1 MGRRYWAATFAALG
15 LLGSGNTIAKAQTGD
30 GAPPIVL
37 PPPTPAALPEPG
49 SVVAPPPE
57 PTTPAP
63 RFPVYAPPAA
73 FQQPAALTDLTGG
86 WVAQGARTASAQTPA
101 DTPKKT
107 TTPSPG
113 APASP
118 PTTLPSPT
126 EAGKTSPQPATSG
139 SGGVDPSAP
148 PAAKP
153 LDPNSPI
160 LTALWNNG
168 LNFTTPNKDWVIH
181 IGGRLQ
187 FETVLWGQPERLKTS
202 PPGNGGI
209 PAATPTSGT
218 GVGSLDDGMFFRRVR
233 LSGDGT
239 AYGVV
244 EFRIEVDF
252 EQLNFITYDH
262 MWAGFKDV
270 PYLGT
275 VRVGQ
280 QKVPQGLD
288 QMSSDYHLTF
298 LERSVLSEGIYQS
311 LFAPGILI
319 ANDYEKM
326 VTWQTMFHR
335 VQSVVQFFNEDFGDG
350 DYAWTS
356 RATVCPIY
364 ENEGEQV
371 LHLGAS
377 FQWRRADLGRSI
389 QPGGT
394 GNAYADTQGVARFRA
409 RPEIRDAVGIGST
422 EILGGDTGRFVDTGF
437 ILASDVCTYGSEF
450 LWIDGPFSLQGEA
463 GCAQVQDARS
473 IYPASQ
479 FNRFRGDPVF
489 WGASAQVSYFL
500 TGEHRGYDRR
510 FGTFD
515 RPKVANN
522 FNPKNCA
529 DGGDECGEVANP
541 GWGAWELAYR
551 YSYLDLNDNGI
562 NGGLLSQ
569 HTFGVNWYFN
579 DNFKVQ
585 FNYLNVHRSVVP
597 PARSGTVHGFGTLVQ
612 FYF

>member
-1 MGRRYWAATFAALG
+1 MGRWYWAATLAALG
-15 LLGSGNTIAKAQTGD
+15 VLGAGGTVATAQTAG
-30 GAPPIVL
+30 GPPVDVPILPVLL
-37 PPPTPAALPEPG
+37 PPPTPGVLP
-49 SVVAPPPE
+49 
-57 PTTPAP
+57 
-63 RFPVYAPPAA
+63 PPAA
-73 FQQPAALTDLTGG
+73 VSDLTGG
-86 WVAQGARTASAQTPA
+86 WVAQGARTAAGQAPATTQPMPPTATTPGTATGTPA
-101 DTPKKT
+101 
-107 TTPSPG
+107 
-113 APASP
+113 
-118 PTTLPSPT
+118 TLPSPT
-126 EAGKTSPQPATSG
+126 NTGSVSPQPATSG

-148 PAAKP
+148 PAPKP

-168 LNFTTPNKDWVIH
+168 LNFTTPNKDWVVH
-181 IGGRLQ
+181 IGGRFQ
-187 FETVLWGQPERLKTS
+187 YETVLWDEPRRLKTS

-209 PAATPTSGT
+209 PAATATSGT

-233 LSGDGT
+233 LKGDGT

-244 EFRIEVDF
+244 EFNIEVDF

-270 PYLGT
+270 PFLGT

-288 QMSSDYHLTF
+288 SMTSDYHLTF
-298 LERSVLSEGIYQS
+298 LERNVLSEVIYQD

-319 ANDYEKM
+319 ANDYEKV

-335 VQSVVQFFNEDFGDG
+335 SQAVVGFFNEDFGDG

-356 RATVCPIY
+356 RATCNPIY
-364 ENEGEQV
+364 ANDGEQV
-371 LHLGAS
+371 LHLAGS
-377 FQWRRADLGRSI
+377 FQWRHADLGRTI

-394 GNAYADTQGVARFRA
+394 GNAYADTQHDVRFRA
-409 RPEIRDAVGIGST
+409 RPEIRDATGIGST
-422 EILGGDTGRFVDTGF
+422 EILGGDTARFVDTGF
-437 ILASDVCTYGSEF
+437 LLASNVCTYGSEL

-463 GCAQVQDARS
+463 GCARVQDARS

-479 FNRFRGDPVF
+479 FNRFRGDPIF
-489 WGASAQVSYFL
+489 WGASTQVSYFL

-510 FGTFD
+510 FGVFD

-529 DGGDECGEVANP
+529 DGGEDDCGECANP
-541 GWGAWELAYR
+541 GWGAFEVAYR

-569 HTFGVNWYFN
+569 HTVGLNWYFN

-585 FNYLNVHRSVVP
+585 INYLNVHRSVVP
-597 PARSGTVHGFGTLVQ
+597 PARSGTVNGVGALVQ